1 MPPRSLSGRSR
12 GPSGACRIAGIAL
25 ALALVASGCTPG
37 RETPPR
43 PTEPPERAAPTGT
56 LRLGYPEEPVTL
68 NPVRAISAPP
78 RDILRAVLPSFFLV
92 TPDLRYRPYLLA
104 REPAVEVSGDRMS
117 ISFTLRDDA
126 RWSDGRPV
134 TVDDVEFTWRVM
146 TDPTLPIAVRDGF
159 DRVVAVQKVSELK
172 GTVVFSPPFARW
184 RDLFSAGRFV
194 LPAHVGA
201 RREVAGWDRGPPVT
215 AGPFRLGRWERGR
228 SITLVA
234 EPSFWGPRPLL
245 HRIEVVF
252 VPDPTTAIL
261 LLRQGRLDA
270 VAPMPGVTWGQR
282 LAAVPGA
289 TLSEAYGPDL
299 VHLALNTDGL
309 GRAGVRRGIVDA
321 IDRDRFVEVLLRD
334 EGRRADGVLAPEQAG
349 ATSAWARYGRG
360 EGVDVG
366 ENEELSLAYP
376 RGEILDLLARYVRA
390 ELGRSGVD
398 VELVPLDAEVFH
410 DSWLPERKFD
420 LALWEVRSGPS
431 PWLWRWFASAGGEAA
446 TGLRDPA
453 VQALLARA
461 DRGGPG
467 GAEALRQAQERL
479 ARLAPVLP
487 IFQPQVTVGWRS
499 GVGGLR
505 ANPTVDG
512 VLWNA
517 WQWSLATSADLAA

>member
-1 MPPRSLSGRSR
+1 MRPRSRSNRRGRCT
-12 GPSGACRIAGIAL
+12 GARRIAG
-25 ALALVASGCTPG
+25 LALVVIVAAGACTPE
-37 RETPPR
+37 RRTPPG
-43 PTEPPERAAPTGT
+43 PTEPPERPASAGT
-56 LRLGYPEEPVTL
+56 VRLGYPEEPVTL
-68 NPVRAISAPP
+68 NPIRAVSAPA
-78 RDILRAVLPSFFLV
+78 RDILRAVLPSFFVV

-104 REPAVEVSGDRMS
+104 GEPAVDVSGDRMS

-126 RWSDGRPV
+126 LWSDGQPV

-146 TDPTLPIAVRDGF
+146 ADPALPVAVRDGF
-159 DRVVAVQKVSELK
+159 DRVVAVRKVSDVQ
-172 GTVVFSPPFARW
+172 GTLVLSPPFARW

-194 LPAHVGA
+194 LPAHVGQ
-201 RREVAGWDRGPPVT
+201 RKDVVGWDRGPPVT
-215 AGPFRLGRWERGR
+215 AGPFRLGRWEGGR

-234 EPSFWGPRPLL
+234 DPSFWGPGALL

-270 VAPMPGVTWGQR
+270 VASMPGVTWGQR
-282 LAAVPGA
+282 LAAVPG
-289 TLSEAYGPDL
+289 TTVSEAFGPD
-299 VHLALNTDGL
+299 VVNLAMNTAELRG
-309 GRAGVRRGIVDA
+309 AGVRRSIADA
-321 IDRDRFVEVLLRD
+321 IGRDRFVEVLLRN

-349 ATSAWARYGRG
+349 SVPAWARYGRG
-360 EGVDVG
+360 EAVKVGVD
-366 ENEELSLAYP
+366 EELSLAYP

-390 ELGRSGVD
+390 ELGRAGAD

-410 DSWLPERKFD
+410 DSWLPQRKFD

-431 PWLWRWFASAGGEAA
+431 AWLSRWFGPGGEEAP

-453 VQALLARA
+453 LEALLARVEL
-461 DRGGPG
+461 GGPG
-467 GAEALRQAQERL
+467 GRETLRQAQERL

-487 IFQPQVTVGWRS
+487 LFQPQVTVASRS
-499 GVGGLR
+499 GVAGLQ

-517 WQWSLATSADLAA
+517 WQWSVAEDASEAA

>member
-1 MPPRSLSGRSR
+1 
-12 GPSGACRIAGIAL
+12 
-25 ALALVASGCTPG
+25 
-37 RETPPR
+37 
-43 PTEPPERAAPTGT
+43 
-56 LRLGYPEEPVTL
+56 
-68 NPVRAISAPP
+68 
-78 RDILRAVLPSFFLV
+78 
-92 TPDLRYRPYLLA
+92 
-104 REPAVEVSGDRMS
+104 
-117 ISFTLRDDA
+117 
-126 RWSDGRPV
+126 
-134 TVDDVEFTWRVM
+134 
-146 TDPTLPIAVRDGF
+146 
-159 DRVVAVQKVSELK
+159 
-172 GTVVFSPPFARW
+172 
-184 RDLFSAGRFV
+184 
-194 LPAHVGA
+194 
-201 RREVAGWDRGPPVT
+201 
-215 AGPFRLGRWERGR
+215 
-228 SITLVA
+228 VA

-366 ENEELSLAYP
+366 ENEELALAYP